1 MKEFL
6 SILSTLPACN
16 KNELDSLHKHLLMFV
31 LEQIISKTD
40 FWLLPYLFDFTL
52 LTEND
57 VRRVLMKVRWKNVVI
72 SLSRSSHPRHS
83 IKKLFLKIPQYSQES
98 TCVRVS
104 FLIKLHSTLKR
115 RLQRGCFSANITK
128 SLRAPFLKNLSEQL
142 LLIDRTCSL
151 TRKRES

>member
-16 KNELDSLHKHLLMFV
+16 KNELDSLQKHLLMFV

-40 FWLLPYLFDFTL
+40 FRLLPYLLDFTL

-57 VRRVLMKVRWKNVVI
+57 VRRVWRWKNVVI

>member
-16 KNELDSLHKHLLMFV
+16 KNELDSLQKHLLMFV

-40 FWLLPYLFDFTL
+40 FWLLPYLLDFTL

-104 FLIKLHSTLKR
+104 FLIKLHSTLKK